1 MYQTPSEIG
10 NGPLMRQIIRASAIA
25 PRIGLGIIFLW
36 FGGLKLVSG
45 MSPAE
50 DLAGR
55 TLMLM
60 TFHLFPAAPLVRVL
74 GSIECAIGICFLL
87 GVLKRSTLALFFVHM
102 AGTFMALILCPSDC
116 FGSGPLAL
124 TLIGQYVMKNLVLIS
139 AGFSLIPAALAEWR
153 RGRVIDD
160 PARPVP
166 AILRQQT

>member
-1 MYQTPSEIG
+1 MEIDDS
-10 NGPLMRQIIRASAIA
+10 PFMRRIVRAGATV

-55 TLMLM
+55 TLISL
-60 TFHLFPAAPLVRVL
+60 TFHLFPAAALVRVL
-74 GSIECAIGICFLL
+74 GGVECAIGICFLF
-87 GVLKRSTLALFFVHM
+87 GFAMRATLTVFFVHM

-124 TLIGQYVMKNLVLIS
+124 TLIGQYVMKNIVLIS
-139 AGFSLIPAALAEWR
+139 AGVSLIPTALADGR
-153 RGRVIDD
+153 RAAEDTVSSIPEISGR
-160 PARPVP
+160 R
-166 AILRQQT
+166 T